1 MFNPSVVNTI
11 IRDFI
16 IEKDIRKFFVEHS
29 IKVKN
34 GIFDTNRTLY
44 GLVRPEKSQILE
56 LTARITSH
64 NEVIQFVDQ
73 NFDIEYYV
81 GVTSHGYEFYMTDL
95 RSTPTIINSIEVV
108 NGIVSP
114 KRYIEEENGSQI
126 LDSYP
131 TLKRFLVTDKVL
143 VRNDGQQYFRFIR
156 EMKPHIAIMIGIF
169 KNEDRKIYTR
179 WTVEQYRAGRKPIWI
194 QLSDG
199 SLSVYYRVP
208 QQIQLDT
215 NEQEITFM

>member
-16 IEKDIRKFFVEHS
+16 IEKNIRKFFVEHS
-29 IKVKN
+29 LKVKN
-34 GIFDTNRTLY
+34 GVFDTNRTLY
-44 GLVRPEKSQILE
+44 GFIRPIKSHILE
-56 LTARITSH
+56 LTSRITS
-64 NEVIQFVDQ
+64 NDEVIQFVDQ
-73 NFDIEYYV
+73 NFDTEYYV
-81 GVTSHGYEFYMTDL
+81 GITSHGYEFYMTDL
-95 RSTPTIINSIEVV
+95 RSIPIINSIEVI
-108 NGIVSP
+108 NGIVSQ
-114 KRYIEEENGSQI
+114 KKYIEEEKESPI
-126 LDSYP
+126 LDLYP

-194 QLSDG
+194 QLSDK
-199 SLSVYYRVP
+199 SISVYYRVP
-208 QQIQLDT
+208 QQIQLDS
-215 NEQEITFM
+215 NEREITFM